1 MVSIIGTDPPPP
13 YHQRAFPLPCL
24 RIDGRG
30 GNNCGM
36 KQRIPPAKGY
46 LFNIFTS
53 TIDEHR
59 PSPWIF
65 SFLPASSHALAL
77 PGSSGDKGNTFRF
90 VLTTRARESVSNPQ
104 TLYPD
109 PKKTHARA
117 SEHARLT
124 HAPSISCA
132 NTKRPPRHLRNT
144 TFLPARS
151 NPPFPPPNKKIYII
165 NVFFFSSTRALP
177 VSARLRNAK
186 TQKDACPC
194 ERLHLTT

>member
-77 PGSSGDKGNTFRF
+77 PGSSSDKGNTFRF

-117 SEHARLT
+117 RAST
-124 HAPSISCA
+124 HASLMHPLFLALTPNALLVIFAIPPSFLRVPTPLSPPL
-132 NTKRPPRHLRNT
+132 TK
-144 TFLPARS
+144 
-151 NPPFPPPNKKIYII
+151 KYI
-165 NVFFFSSTRALP
+165 
-177 VSARLRNAK
+177 
-186 TQKDACPC
+186 
-194 ERLHLTT
+194 